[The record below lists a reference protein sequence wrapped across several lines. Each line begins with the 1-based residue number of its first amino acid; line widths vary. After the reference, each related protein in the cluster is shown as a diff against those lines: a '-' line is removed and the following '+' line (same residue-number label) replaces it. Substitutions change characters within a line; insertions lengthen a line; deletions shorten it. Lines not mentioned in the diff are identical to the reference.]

1 MAEFPLAVARWL
13 LDPTHWQG
21 SDGIPTRVGE
31 HLLLSGVALLLAIVV
46 ALPLGVGFG
55 HSGRG
60 AWLVINVAGIG
71 RALPSLA
78 ILALALPLAFSLG
91 LGLGFWPT
99 VITLAPLGIPLI
111 LLSSFTAIRAVD
123 REIVEAA
130 RGMGMR
136 EWQVLRAVEL
146 PLAASLIIGGIRT
159 AAVTIVA
166 TAPLGALVA
175 SGGLGRYVVDG
186 LASQD
191 QARLF
196 VGALLVALTAIAT
209 EVGFGW
215 LARIV
220 VPRPLQ
226 SLKVRPG
233 HKRGMRQP

>member
-1 MAEFPLAVARWL
+1 MAEFLLLVARWL

-31 HLLLSGVALLLAIVV
+31 HLLLSGVALALAIVV

-55 HSGRG
+55 HTGRG

-78 ILALALPLAFSLG
+78 ILALALPLAFRLG

-99 VITLAPLGIPLI
+99 VITLVPLGIPLI
-111 LLSSFTAIRAVD
+111 LLSSFTAIRGVD

-130 RGMGMR
+130 RGMGLR

-146 PLAASLIIGGIRT
+146 PLAASLIVGGIRT

-166 TAPLGALVA
+166 TATLGALVA
-175 SGGLGRYVVDG
+175 SGGLGRYIVDG

-191 QARLF
+191 QPRLF

-215 LARIV
+215 LARVV
-220 VPRPLQ
+220 VPEPLQ
-226 SLKVRPG
+226 TPTTPG
-233 HKRGMRQP
+233 PGL

>member
-1 MAEFPLAVARWL
+1 VTEFPLAVARWL

-99 VITLAPLGIPLI
+99 VISLAPLGLPLI

-175 SGGLGRYVVDG
+175 SGGLGRYIVDG
-186 LASQD
+186 LARQETP
-191 QARLF
+191 RL
-196 VGALLVALTAIAT
+196 VAGALLVALLSVAT
-209 EVGFGW
+209 EGVFTVAERLVIPTGVSRSRAATAGP
-215 LARIV
+215 AGTR
-220 VPRPLQ
+220 
-226 SLKVRPG
+226 
-233 HKRGMRQP
+233 